1 MEIYFIIQV
10 EKGASLCWKVAA
22 TWQPHSK
29 GMSKVA
35 KELFFNFSKFLKF
48 LFF

>member
-10 EKGASLCWKVAA
+10 KKGASPCWKVGA
-22 TWQPHSK
+22 TWQAHSK

-35 KELFFNFSKFLKF
+35 KEFTALVIY
-48 LFF
+48 

>member
-1 MEIYFIIQV
+1 MEIYLRQV
-10 EKGASLCWKVAA
+10 KKGTSLCWKVAA

-35 KELFFNFSKFLKF
+35 KEFTALVIY
-48 LFF
+48 